1 MENGDN
7 PRLVIK
13 ANNDDAYSALGGC
26 TQNIQCGNCVAIS
39 SAAAVSDATRNHRF
53 DRPIAPTKIVKQKN
67 KKSDPK
73 ERVFHQFA
81 ADIQECFIVVGIE
94 DAP

>member
-1 MENGDN
+1 M
-7 PRLVIK
+7 R
-13 ANNDDAYSALGGC
+13 
-26 TQNIQCGNCVAIS
+26 
-39 SAAAVSDATRNHRF
+39 SAATVSDATRNHLF
-53 DRPIAPTKIVKQKN
+53 DRPILPTKIVKQKN

-94 DAP
+94 DATETRRRNNLGIEKQRKAGVLKDESKK